1 MSLPTEPTEKLL
13 PDEQQNTLQNEIS
26 SVSPAQEQPAK
37 KAGAGSILAP
47 LRVRDY
53 RLLFS
58 GQLIST
64 IGDAFYAVALPW
76 LVLTNGGSAQELGII
91 LSAYGIPRIGS
102 VLLGGVLSD
111 RLRPRRVMLLA
122 DAVRAVLVGILAVL
136 ALVGHPALWQ
146 LLLVAIPLGTFE
158 GLFLPA
164 SSAMLPEVLEDKDL
178 QAGNA
183 LNTSSLQLASLI
195 GSGTGGVIVATL
207 QSGAALVI
215 DAISFVAS
223 ALSLVLIRGRSQ
235 STQQAASQEPQV
247 ELVAVGMRTMAE
259 LVPNEQPI
267 EITEEAEQQKQAS
280 EQPMTFWKFV
290 RTSQVMQAAFL
301 VSLFAN
307 ITFGGLLEVA
317 LPSLAHGPFAAGAG
331 GYGAILAAFGAGA
344 LLGGIVTGMLG
355 NIPHRGT
362 FALGVAI
369 LQAIA
374 VALIPYGGLAGAIVC
389 MAAMG
394 IFNSVTNVIFIT
406 IIQQII
412 PRHLLGR
419 VMGAFM
425 FASFGSYPLS
435 VAIVGTIVARLGPAI
450 IFPISGAV
458 LGIAV
463 VFGLFQK
470 QLREL

>member
-1 MSLPTEPTEKLL
+1 MAEA
-13 PDEQQNTLQNEIS
+13 
-26 SVSPAQEQPAK
+26 SPLSPSQEQPAK

-76 LVLTNGGSAQELGII
+76 LVLTNGGNAQELGII

-122 DAVRAVLVGILAVL
+122 DGVRAVLVGILAML
-136 ALVGHPALWQ
+136 ALAGHPALWQ

-207 QSGAALVI
+207 QSGTA
-215 DAISFVAS
+215 
-223 ALSLVLIRGRSQ
+223 LVLIRGRSQ
-235 STQQAASQEPQV
+235 ATQQAASQEPQV
-247 ELVAVGMRTMAE
+247 ELVAEGMRTMAE

-267 EITEEAEQQKQAS
+267 EITEAAEQQKQAS
-280 EQPMTFWKFV
+280 EQPMKFWKFV
-290 RTSQVMQAAFL
+290 RTSQVLQAAFL
-301 VSLFAN
+301 VALFAN

-317 LPSLAHGPFAAGAG
+317 LPSLAHGPFATGAT

-435 VAIVGTIVARLGPAI
+435 VAIVGTIVAHLGPAI

>member
-1 MSLPTEPTEKLL
+1 MAEA
-13 PDEQQNTLQNEIS
+13 
-26 SVSPAQEQPAK
+26 SPLSPSQEQPAK

-76 LVLTNGGSAQELGII
+76 LVLTNGGNAQELGII

-122 DAVRAVLVGILAVL
+122 DGVRAVLVGILAMLV
-136 ALVGHPALWQ
+136 LVGHPALWQ

-207 QSGAALVI
+207 QSGTA
-215 DAISFVAS
+215 
-223 ALSLVLIRGRSQ
+223 LVLIRGRSQ
-235 STQQAASQEPQV
+235 ATQQAASQEPQV
-247 ELVAVGMRTMAE
+247 ELVAEGMRTMAE

-280 EQPMTFWKFV
+280 EQPMKFWKFV
-290 RTSQVMQAAFL
+290 RTSQVLQAAFL
-301 VSLFAN
+301 VALFAN

-317 LPSLAHGPFAAGAG
+317 LPSLAHGPFATGAT

-374 VALIPYGGLAGAIVC
+374 VALIPYGGLAGSIVC

-419 VMGAFM
+419 IMGVFM

-435 VAIVGTIVARLGPAI
+435 VAIVGTIVAHLGPAI
-450 IFPISGAV
+450 IFPLSG
-458 LGIAV
+458 
-463 VFGLFQK
+463 
-470 QLREL
+470 